1 MSNITKE
8 RVIEG
13 MTLLLKNKDKDFE
26 SVREILKEAGI
37 DWSIEEA
44 TLYYEAYGAVVPLGI
59 GMDTGNIGFGATF
72 VANAID
78 SPRGYAYCREWLG
91 EWGVGLWLKENDV
104 NPSEYSQDKEQI
116 EPDL

>member
-1 MSNITKE
+1 MSDITKE
-8 RVIEG
+8 KVIEG

-44 TLYYEAYGAVVPLGI
+44 TFYSKICGPVVPFGI

-72 VANAID
+72 VANAIN
-78 SPRGYAYCREWLG
+78 SPRDYVR
-91 EWGVGLWLKENDV
+91 
-104 NPSEYSQDKEQI
+104 
-116 EPDL
+116 